1 MPFLLSQLDDDVEQR
16 IQLTDDVI
24 VIGRHPDCSVV
35 IDDPSVS
42 RRHAQIVEKKGKF
55 LLEDL
60 KSRNG
65 TYLNRRMI
73 QQSTRLLSG
82 DQIRI
87 CDALFTFFLDES
99 VHGAAA
105 PRRTQESRPSS
116 LESSILLDDM
126 SGSGDLS
133 SIMSQMDL
141 SSHHK
146 EMVASPEAKLNA
158 LIEITK
164 SLGRTIA
171 LDKVLPKVLDCLFD
185 LFKQADR
192 GFIVMADGDG
202 NLKPLAMK
210 LRRENDEVTIRVS
223 RTIVR
228 HVLEKRQ
235 AIISTDAAT
244 DERFDLSQSITDF
257 RIRSMMCAPLFDTE
271 GNSIGVIQLDSL
283 SNSVSFQNEDMDIL
297 ATVALQASSAI
308 DKAKLYQ
315 IELRQQE
322 LGRDLELA
330 NEIQHRL
337 LPNEAPDFVGY
348 ELFDY
353 YRPAE
358 QVGGDYYDYIPLGN
372 DRLAILV
379 GDVVGHGIAAALLM
393 AKVSAEAR
401 FALASNQTAAQAMS
415 QLNQAIS
422 KLGLDRFITIVLALL
437 DRGTNKLTV
446 VNAGH
451 LPPIVGCKNGE
462 AAALSTDQSGLPVG
476 IMPDYDYEEF
486 SVDLKPGDM
495 VVLYTDGVNE
505 AQNLQGE
512 LFGHQRVIDQLKEK
526 EWLSSTDFGNSLIA
540 GVRQHLNGNQ
550 QDDDVCLVCF
560 RRERE

>member
-1 MPFLLSQLDDDVEQR
+1 
-16 IQLTDDVI
+16 
-24 VIGRHPDCSVV
+24 
-35 IDDPSVS
+35 
-42 RRHAQIVEKKGKF
+42 
-55 LLEDL
+55 
-60 KSRNG
+60 
-65 TYLNRRMI
+65 MI
-73 QQSTRLLSG
+73 QQSTRLLNG

-87 CDALFTFFLDES
+87 CDAVFTFFLDES
-99 VHGAAA
+99 VHAPS
-105 PRRTQESRPSS
+105 PRRTQENPSAVD

-126 SGSGDLS
+126 AGAGDLS
-133 SIMSQMDL
+133 SIMSKMDV

-146 EMVASPEAKLNA
+146 EVVASPEARLNA
-158 LIEITK
+158 LMEITK
-164 SLGRTIA
+164 ALGRTIA
-171 LDKVLPKVLDCLFD
+171 LDKVLPTVLDCLFD
-185 LFKQADR
+185 LFKQSDR
-192 GFIVMADGDG
+192 GFIVMADVDG

-210 LRRENDEVTIRVS
+210 LRREDDESTIRVS

-228 HVLEKRQ
+228 HVLENRQ
-235 AIISTDAAT
+235 AIISTDAAS

-283 SNSVSFQNEDMDIL
+283 SNAVSFQNEDMDIL

-308 DKAKLYQ
+308 DKAKLYE

-337 LPNEAPDFVGY
+337 LPNVVPDFDGY
-348 ELFDY
+348 EVFDY

-358 QVGGDYYDYIPLGN
+358 QVGGDYYDYIPLGE

-401 FALASNQTAAQAMS
+401 FALASNQSAADSMS
-415 QLNQAIS
+415 QLNHAIS
-422 KLGLDRFITIVLALL
+422 NLGLDRFITIVLALL
-437 DRGTNKLTV
+437 DRSENKLTI

-451 LPPIVGCKNGE
+451 LPPVVGCADGSAK
-462 AAALSTDQSGLPVG
+462 ALSTEQSGLPVG
-476 IMPDYDYEEF
+476 IMSDYEYEEF
-486 SVDLKPGDM
+486 TIDLSPGDM

-505 AQNLQGE
+505 AQDLQGQ
-512 LFGHQRVIDQLKEK
+512 LYGNQRVIDQLGEK
-526 EWLSSTDFGNSLIA
+526 TWQSPTEFGNSLIA
-540 GVRQHLNGNQ
+540 GVRQHLNGNK

-560 RRERE
+560 RRDDE